1 MQAKRGRVRVAVDVP
16 VTITTVLDSIE
27 ATVINLSEAGAQVT
41 GAILPKGTD
50 FQLDCEGHTTFAKV
64 MWVEHDRMG
73 VRFPYALT
81 EGPLHDALQAKQT
94 GRDLRGSLPLAAA
107 RRPTFAHF
115 GRNLR

>member
-1 MQAKRGRVRVAVDVP
+1 MQTKRGRVRVAVDVP

-27 ATVINLSEAGAQVT
+27 ATVINLSQAGAQVT

-50 FQLDCEGHTTFAKV
+50 FQLDCEGFTTFAKV

-81 EGPLHDALQAKQT
+81 DGPLFEALEAKQS
-94 GRDLRGSLPLAAA
+94 GRDMRASLPAAAA
-107 RRPTFAHF
+107 RQPTFARF
-115 GRNLR
+115 GRNMR